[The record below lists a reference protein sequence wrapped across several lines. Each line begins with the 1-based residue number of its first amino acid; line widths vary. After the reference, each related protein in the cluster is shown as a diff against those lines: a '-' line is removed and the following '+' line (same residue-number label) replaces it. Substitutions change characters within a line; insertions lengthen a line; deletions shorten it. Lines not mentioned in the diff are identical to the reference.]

1 MKSGIIKYAKIFFIV
16 ALVLIVA
23 GMTMLGIFNFNQS
36 VDYKNSYEM
45 QISVDQNVGTSVQ
58 TMKNSAEKFFSD
70 NGIAPV
76 SYATQTMNDGAT
88 VVYKFNWDVSAKV
101 GELKTA
107 VKAALDADT
116 SFTGVGVD
124 VEFYVLGGDNAS
136 QVGKVVLALGVF
148 AVIIFLYAL
157 IVEKLAGAT
166 ATIFSSLLASVLFVS
181 MINLVRIPA
190 LPFVSVTTALSA
202 LLAATLSVATVNK
215 YRELVK
221 LSDGKANL
229 TQIVDKASKSALL
242 IYVFVCAALIVAA
255 ALFVGILGWVSYLF
269 LALQIV
275 VAALCGTAS
284 AYFATPF
291 MWVVIKQSKKK

>member
-1 MKSGIIKYAKIFFIV
+1 MKSGIIKYSKIFFIV

-36 VDYKNSYEM
+36 IDYKNSYEM

-58 TMKNSAEKFFSD
+58 TMKSSAEKFFSD

-76 SYATQTMNDGAT
+76 SYATQSMNDGAA
-88 VVYKFNWDVSAKV
+88 VIYKFNWDVSAKV
-101 GELKTA
+101 ADLKSA
-107 VKAALDADT
+107 VQAALDADT

-124 VEFYVLGGDNAS
+124 VDFYVLGGNNAS
-136 QVGKVVLALGVF
+136 QVGKVILALGIF
-148 AVIIFLYAL
+148 AVVIFLYSL

-166 ATIFSSLLASVLFVS
+166 ATIFSAILASVLFVS
-181 MINLVRIPA
+181 MVNLVRVPA

-202 LLAATLSVATVNK
+202 LLAAALSVATVNK
-215 YRELVK
+215 YREQNK
-221 LSDGKANL
+221 LSDGKASL
-229 TQIVDKASKSALL
+229 TQIVDKVSKSALTL
-242 IYVFVCAALIVAA
+242 YVFACAALIVAA
-255 ALFVGILGWVSYLF
+255 ALFVGILGWNSYLF

-275 VAALCGTAS
+275 IAALCGTAS

-291 MWVVIKQSKKK
+291 IWLIVKQSKKK